1 MDIKKELQRIEKKL
15 YFKKIP
21 LNNIEL
27 LRLTEFGRE
36 LVGSKILYKLTK

>member
-27 LRLTEFGRE
+27 LRLTEFRRE
-36 LVGSKILYKLTK
+36 LLESKILYKLTK

>member
-15 YFKKIP
+15 YIEKIP

-27 LRLTEFGRE
+27 LRLIYFKR
-36 LVGSKILYKLTK
+36 KLNNRQSN